1 MPVARRA
8 ADTRAHLLARRLC
21 LCAFLLIYQAVVV
34 VVLGSPKQAQTQ
46 AFVPVVCGHFFEHK
60 LSYLVVPVHAALG
73 ARSGFP
79 LNRRRAP
86 SCRSSGTEWV
96 APRAAFCLAA
106 LDPCNA
112 GFKKELGPRVPR
124 SGLPL
129 KPEARTQR
137 TPRALRFRENAK
149 PLHECRGSEWPRAL
163 PQPPTPAGKLRD
175 VLVPGSELG
184 RHLAAVD
191 Q

>member
-1 MPVARRA
+1 
-8 ADTRAHLLARRLC
+8 
-21 LCAFLLIYQAVVV
+21 
-34 VVLGSPKQAQTQ
+34 
-46 AFVPVVCGHFFEHK
+46 
-60 LSYLVVPVHAALG
+60 
-73 ARSGFP
+73 
-79 LNRRRAP
+79 
-86 SCRSSGTEWV
+86 
-96 APRAAFCLAA
+96 A

-129 KPEARTQR
+129 KPEAPTQR

-149 PLHECRGSEWPRAL
+149 PLHDCRGSEWPRAL

-191 Q
+191 QYRGAGYIGSEVRGEERDGRGHFVRLSAAAERDLLEVVPQDARIVEVPLREPRPDQSGADGVHAN